1 MDLALKGKVALVT
14 GGSRGIGRAI
24 SRRLAHEGAAIAVN
38 YLQDSDAAVEVVRE
52 IHATGSLALA
62 VRADVSRR
70 DEVDQMVRQV
80 LDLLG
85 PVEILVNN
93 AGGGSHEIGILDI
106 SQGGWDLTVGVILR
120 GAFNCIQAV
129 LSGMMERGYGRI
141 VNISSIAALG
151 FLPNFPHYCAA
162 KAGLIGLTK
171 AVAKEVVHKGVT
183 VNAVCPGTVLTD
195 LLGVRQMTVEE
206 IQGWHNRHPKGRC
219 ASPDDIAPMVAFL
232 CSDLSAHVTGQVVN
246 ISGGEYV

>member
-1 MDLALKGKVALVT
+1 MDLALKGRVALVT
-14 GGSRGIGRAI
+14 GGSRGIGRAV
-24 SRRLAHEGAAIAVN
+24 SRRLGQEGAAVVVN
-38 YLQDSDAAVEVVRE
+38 YVRDADAAAETARE
-52 IHATGSLALA
+52 IQAAGSRVMA
-62 VRADVSRR
+62 VKADVSRR
-70 DEVDQMVRQV
+70 DEVDHMVQQV
-80 LDLLG
+80 QDLLG
-85 PVEILVNN
+85 PVDILVNN
-93 AGGGSHEIGILDI
+93 AGGGSYEAGILDI
-106 SQGGWDLTVGVILR
+106 SQSGWDLTIGINLT
-120 GAFNCIQAV
+120 GAFHCIQAV
-129 LSGMMERGYGRI
+129 ISGMMERGYGRI

-195 LLGVRQMTVEE
+195 LLGVRGMTVEE
-206 IQGWHNRHPKGRC
+206 IQGWHDRHPRGRC

-232 CSDLSAHVTGQVVN
+232 CSDLSAHVTGEVVN